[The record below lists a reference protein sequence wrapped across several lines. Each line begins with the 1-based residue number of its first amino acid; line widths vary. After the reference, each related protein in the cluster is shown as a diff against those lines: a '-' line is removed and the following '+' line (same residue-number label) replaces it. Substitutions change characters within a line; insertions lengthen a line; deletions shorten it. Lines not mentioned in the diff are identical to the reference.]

1 MGSVHH
7 GKLKVIDG
15 RTGKESW
22 RQGTTGFLK
31 DFDGDPTATNHNKA
45 GLKNRPQHH
54 PKMGERNKHK
64 PYMGARPQHQAGQS
78 SSDDE

>member
-1 MGSVHH
+1 VHH

-15 RTGKESW
+15 RTGSESW

-54 PKMGERNKHK
+54 PKMGGKSKSHK
-64 PYMGARPQHQAGQS
+64 PYMGDRPTHQAGQS
-78 SSDDE
+78 SQDDE